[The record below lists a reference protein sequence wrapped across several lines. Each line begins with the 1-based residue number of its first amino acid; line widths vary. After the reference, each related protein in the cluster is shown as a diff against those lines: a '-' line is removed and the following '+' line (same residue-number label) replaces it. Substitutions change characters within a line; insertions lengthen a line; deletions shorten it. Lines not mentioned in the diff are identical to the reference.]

1 MRQLVDLVEQLLSLS
16 QTYLLGQAATLLGLS
31 CAYRAGSLL
40 LFLYLAGLPL
50 LLLRRYRK
58 ISLQFLRGKAVVV
71 YPFLILLEGLQVERF
86 EISSNGQVAGL
97 ILVEEIA
104 VADDLADIAMHF
116 LVVLV
121 LPAF

>member
-1 MRQLVDLVEQLLSLS
+1 MEQLLSLS
-16 QTYLLGQAATLLGLS
+16 QTYLLGQAARLLGLG

-50 LLLRRYRK
+50 LLLKRYRK

-71 YPFLILLEGLQVERF
+71 YPFLILLQGLQVERF

-116 LVVLV
+116 LVALV